1 MLHNET
7 VNIGR
12 MVPRLL
18 LAASLAALLCA
29 LPGCVTVQPWER
41 ATLSHPCM
49 DLAPGL
55 GDGYRGHILPIRE
68 GALAGGAGIG
78 GGCGCN

>member
-1 MLHNET
+1 MN
-7 VNIGR
+7 VGR
-12 MVPRLL
+12 IIPHLLLVAL
-18 LAASLAALLCA
+18 LAALSGCA
-29 LPGCVTVQPWER
+29 TVQPWER

-49 DLAPGL
+49 DLAPQL
-55 GDGYRGHILPIRE
+55 GDGYRAHILPIRE

>member
-1 MLHNET
+1 MRHNESMN
-7 VNIGR
+7 VARII
-12 MVPRLL
+12 PQLL
-18 LAASLAALLCA
+18 LIALLIGLSGCA
-29 LPGCVTVQPWER
+29 TVQPWER

-49 DLAPGL
+49 DLAPQL
-55 GDGYRGHILPIRE
+55 GDGYRAHILPIRE

>member
-1 MLHNET
+1 M
-7 VNIGR
+7 
-12 MVPRLL
+12 PRFLL
-18 LAASLAALLCA
+18 VALLTALLCG
-29 LPGCVTVQPWER
+29 LSGCATVQPWER

-49 DLAPGL
+49 DLSARL
-55 GDGYRGHILPIRE
+55 GDGYRAHILPIRE